1 MVLCNL
7 KKKYEI
13 LLIKHCIIHQQF
25 LSKHSYLIT
34 QPHFA
39 GEKLYT
45 RIPESL
51 FSLSA
56 ALVNVSEEI
65 NMWKDGFY
73 KSSSAGFSLHYVK
86 ESIYKMVH
94 LQMIDLLDEVEV
106 SGTWKSGEFDEAPK
120 ELKDL
125 TGKDSF

>member
-1 MVLCNL
+1 MRGKSCT
-7 KKKYEI
+7 
-13 LLIKHCIIHQQF
+13 QG
-25 LSKHSYLIT
+25 YL
-34 QPHFA
+34 
-39 GEKLYT
+39 
-45 RIPESL
+45 ESL

-120 ELKDL
+120 ELKDS